1 MMIATVDQ
9 ALCDRC
15 GTCIGVCPTNALL
28 LLCDRLIVDEAL
40 CSGCATCAKI
50 CPVGALGMGR
60 RIEAPETSHR
70 SPVDR

>member
-40 CSGCATCAKI
+40 CSGCATC
-50 CPVGALGMGR
+50 
-60 RIEAPETSHR
+60 
-70 SPVDR
+70 